1 MAEESKTTVL
11 AAMGVNL
18 AIAVGKLAAGLLV
31 HSSALLAEAGHSVA
45 DTVNQVFL
53 LIGIN
58 LSHNTADEMH
68 PHGYGKE
75 GFFWSFLAAI
85 FIFVAGAAFS
95 YYEGI
100 RTVIQDE
107 HGDRTVSELAV
118 GFGVLAMAFAF
129 ESVSFT
135 VAVRS
140 IRKSAREKGW
150 TFVHYVRRSPDLSTK
165 TVFWEDSAALIGL
178 TLAAAGLGLTEVF
191 HAEVWDGIASMG
203 IGVVLTA
210 AALILGAQSRSLL
223 LGAAA
228 SRDVREAIHETVTSF
243 PDVTHIVRLLT
254 MQLGTHSV
262 LVTGEIEVRRHM
274 ETDQI
279 EDLVTQIDA
288 RLAETVPEVSDTFWE
303 LRRSPPS
310 PTAAALEPPALSPRP
325 TERPR

>member
-18 AIAVGKLAAGLLV
+18 AIAVGKLIAGLIT

-45 DTVNQVFL
+45 DTVNQIFL

-58 LSHNTADEMH
+58 LSHNSADELH

-95 YYEGI
+95 FYEGT
-100 RTVIQDE
+100 RTLIQDE
-107 HGDRTVSELAV
+107 HGHRTVTELLV

-129 ESVSFT
+129 ESVSWM

-140 IRKSAREKGW
+140 ILKGAREKGW
-150 TFVHYVRRSPDLSTK
+150 TFWHFIRRSPDLSTK

-178 TLAAAGLGLTEVF
+178 TFAAVGLALSEVF
-191 HAEVWDGIASMG
+191 HHELWDGLASIG
-203 IGVVLTA
+203 IGFVLTA

-228 SRDVREAIHETVTSF
+228 SRDVRREIRDTVKSF
-243 PDVTHIVRLLT
+243 PDVVEIVRLLT

-274 ETDQI
+274 ETDEI
-279 EDLVTQIDA
+279 EELVSKIDA

-303 LRRSPPS
+303 LRRASPATP
-310 PTAAALEPPALSPRP
+310 AGALETPGSAH
-325 TERPR
+325 TAE